1 MTEYIEREQLI
12 WELKDVI
19 AVYKDEHTFSTDF
32 AATIVTDILD
42 NIVKCQ
48 PAADVAPV
56 GRCHG
61 GGERGMSWI
70 TKDEFLDEICKR
82 CTVDQRV
89 KTGILTE
96 DEAREECDCC
106 SCIMIAGM
114 ICDAAGIE

>member
-1 MTEYIEREQLI
+1 MNNDLISRSWLLAQLDGLGDTRLI
-12 WELKDVI
+12 KRNFVALVSNAP
-19 AVYKDEHTFSTDF
+19 AVFS
-32 AATIVTDILD
+32 
-42 NIVKCQ
+42 
-48 PAADVAPV
+48 APV
-56 GRCHG
+56 SRCNG
-61 GGERGMSWI
+61 GGERGMSGI

-106 SCIMIAGM
+106 ACIMIAGM